1 MKNIKLYHFYLFIF
15 VFAVL
20 LLPSCD
26 NKNDEPQPGNY
37 EHFLLNESKSL
48 LTRQDAINKLTTFQ
62 VIFPE
67 TSMFGLVVKYDVDIQ
82 KITYKTK
89 FKNGDIQA
97 SGLVCLPKTAGNYPI
112 LCFQNGTNTLHSEA
126 PSANPKN
133 DLFSILESV
142 AAMGFIVVIPDYI
155 GFGASSQL
163 VHPYL
168 HAESTTQSILD
179 MLRAVK
185 EFGSKETI
193 LAKPTK
199 DLYIFGYSQG
209 GWATMQLQKTI
220 EKNYSTE
227 FNLIASSCAA
237 GPYSLEYMN
246 NYITAKTDYP
256 MPYFL
261 TYLLNSYISIG
272 LVSNPLSDFIQA
284 PYAAK
289 VPGLFDGK
297 HSGGTI
303 NSELTTQMSTLLTP
317 DYRTGFATN
326 AKFAGIRSAFAANSV
341 DAWKITTPTHLYHGQ
356 NDEYIPLSLSQ
367 KMLADFKTKGV
378 TDDQI
383 KLIIIP
389 GVDHPLGVIPVGF
402 QTILW
407 FLEFKKL

>member
-1 MKNIKLYHFYLFIF
+1 MKNIRLYRLLLLIF
-15 VFAVL
+15 FFAVL
-20 LLPSCD
+20 FLPSCD
-26 NKNDEPQPGNY
+26 NKNDEPQPVNF
-37 EHFLLNESKSL
+37 EHFLFNESKFSI
-48 LTRQDAINKLTTFQ
+48 TRQEAISKLTTFQ

-67 TSMFGLVVKYDVDIQ
+67 TSMFELVVKHDVDIQ
-82 KITYKTK
+82 KITYKTT

-97 SGLVCLPKTAGNYPI
+97 SGLVCLPKTAGDYPV

-126 PSANPKN
+126 PSADPKN

-142 AAMGFIVVIPDYI
+142 ASMGFIVVIPDYI

-163 VHPYL
+163 THPYL

-185 EFGSKETI
+185 EFGSQEKI
-193 LAKPTK
+193 VAKPTK
-199 DLYIFGYSQG
+199 DLFIFGYSQG
-209 GWATMQLQKTI
+209 GWATIQLQYAI
-220 EKNYSTE
+220 EKNYSAE
-227 FNLIASSCAA
+227 FNLKASSCAA

-246 NYITAKTDYP
+246 KFITEKVDYP

-272 LVSNPLSDFIQA
+272 LITNPLSDFIQA

-303 NSELTTQMSTLLTP
+303 NSELTTQMSSLLTT

-326 AKFAGIRSAFAANSV
+326 AKFAGIRGAFAANSV
-341 DAWKITTPTHLYHGQ
+341 EAWKITTPTRLYHGQ
-356 NDEYIPLSLSQ
+356 NDEFIPVSLSQ

-378 TDDQI
+378 TDAQI
-383 KLIIIP
+383 KLVIVP
-389 GVDHPLGVIPVGF
+389 GVDHPLGVIPVGL
-402 QTILW
+402 QTVLW

>member
-1 MKNIKLYHFYLFIF
+1 MKNLKFYYFYLLVFVSVIF
-15 VFAVL
+15 F
-20 LLPSCD
+20 LPSCD
-26 NKNDEPQPGNY
+26 NKNDDTEPASFD
-37 EHFLLNESKSL
+37 HFLFNESKYSL
-48 LTRQDAINKLTTFQ
+48 TSQEAISKLTTFQ

-67 TSMFGLVVKYDVDIQ
+67 TSMFGLVVKHDVDIQ
-82 KITYKTK
+82 KITYKTT

-126 PSANPKN
+126 PSVNPKS

-142 AAMGFIVVIPDYI
+142 ASMGFIVVIPDYI

-163 VHPYL
+163 THPYL

-179 MLRAVK
+179 MIRAVK
-185 EFGSKETI
+185 EFGGQEKI
-193 LAKPTK
+193 VAKPTK

-209 GWATMQLQKTI
+209 GWATMQLQYAI
-220 EKNYSTE
+220 EKNYSSE

-237 GPYSLEYMN
+237 GPYSLTYMN
-246 NYITAKTDYP
+246 TYITEKVDYP

-261 TYLLNSYISIG
+261 TYLLNAYTSIG
-272 LVSNPLSDFIQA
+272 LITNPLSDFIQT

-289 VPGLFDGK
+289 IPGLFDGK

-303 NSELTTQMSTLLTP
+303 NSELTTQMSGLLTS

-326 AKFAGIRSAFAANSV
+326 AKFAGIRSAFAANSIE
-341 DAWKITTPTHLYHGQ
+341 AWKITTPTRLYHGQ
-356 NDEYIPLSLSQ
+356 NDEFIPVSLSQ

-378 TDDQI
+378 TDAQMRLVI
-383 KLIIIP
+383 VP
-389 GVDHPLGVIPVGF
+389 GVDHPLGVIPVGL

-407 FLEFKKL
+407 FMEFKKL